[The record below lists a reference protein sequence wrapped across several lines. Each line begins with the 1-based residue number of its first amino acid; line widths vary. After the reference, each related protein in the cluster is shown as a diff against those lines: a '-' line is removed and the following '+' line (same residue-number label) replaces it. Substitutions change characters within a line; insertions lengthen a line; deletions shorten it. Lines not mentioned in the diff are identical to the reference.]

1 MKILKT
7 IGGFI
12 LGWLV
17 ASVVARSF
25 MLGLGQT
32 EITRTTDIIQV
43 FTALCGGI
51 VGAIIT
57 FKKVNFKKFED

>member
-1 MKILKT
+1 
-7 IGGFI
+7 
-12 LGWLV
+12 
-17 ASVVARSF
+17 

-43 FTALCGGI
+43 LTALCGGI